1 MRALASLLRRLRPR
15 LRPRSW
21 LGKGGREDG
30 TEEETEEERLMNMV
44 VFLLHLGANPTAK
57 NKKGTTPLMELAR
70 FQAQGEA
77 R

>member
-1 MRALASLLRRLRPR
+1 MRALASLLRR

-30 TEEETEEERLMNMV
+30 GEEGTEEERQMNMV
-44 VFLLHLGANPTAK
+44 PFLLYLGANPTAK